1 MFVCGLVWPKMSQ
14 VAWPMARTQ
23 RAGRDKFYE
32 RADWLWSPLLPAA
45 AWELHFGLGK
55 NDPGQ
60 SPY

>member
-32 RADWLWSPLLPAA
+32 RADWLWSPLCSPLQ
-45 AWELHFGLGK
+45 HGSFILG
-55 NDPGQ
+55 
-60 SPY
+60 